1 MSVNSI
7 GGPQV
12 HTAFDDTV
20 NKAVK
25 EKPGLFTTL
34 RNFIVGEKVARVDW
48 LTHSADLHKHVAD
61 RASVLKNS
69 LPVGLHA
76 AFDAQFQILS
86 ATLYS
91 NSFQNTQARED
102 FGHRQMSHE
111 ALRQDILEASALANA
126 AVGMLSEWSVEQQ
139 SALATPAPGP
149 QAAPAMPKPVQV
161 APPATQAPQFIK
173 TPGNG
178 YAMVRKMPEPE
189 AMVLRGGGAK
199 GVGNGPALDMM
210 QKNGLLDGVNTLVG
224 TSAGALTA
232 TLMASGMNGTEFD
245 EFAQQFD
252 MNLVKSTPD
261 NYGTLYPMMKG
272 GLVGHKAGEAV
283 RVLDFISAAKVSN
296 YLKANWGDPTFI
308 SRLAKLCNHLPA
320 AEADQIQIRLATLK
334 SQDFTSDRSGSML
347 TFRDLAIMNALE
359 PSQFKQLHLTGWD
372 TSNNKST
379 YFNATAT
386 PDMPVAIAGRIS
398 MSIPVYFESV
408 KYDPGDGKGMRSFT
422 DGGVGT
428 NMPSEVVTGELTG
441 NIRDQ
446 SLSKTLLMTFDE
458 NGKAQTILTGNSKPL
473 GVLDHIKGWVKNRV
487 AGNDLQKTAA
497 HDNAKLLEGKNSSF
511 VTFHGTIGTFDM
523 DADTS
528 EVARAR
534 MSAESKSMEQIV
546 MRRDTDSVFEV
557 STPMEAYSMMSPDE
571 RLALAAAH
579 QGSAQNLS
587 VFESQILHFCVAGP
601 DI

>member
-1 MSVNSI
+1 MVTSV

-12 HTAFDDTV
+12 HTAFDNTV
-20 NKAVK
+20 NKAIK
-25 EKPGLFTTL
+25 EKPGFFTTL
-34 RNFIVGEKVARVDW
+34 RNFIAGEKLARVDW
-48 LTHSADLHKHVAD
+48 FTHSADLREHVAD
-61 RASVLKNS
+61 RASILKKS
-69 LPVGLHA
+69 LPAGLHA
-76 AFDAQFQILS
+76 TFDAQFSMLFAALCS
-86 ATLYS
+86 H
-91 NSFQNTQARED
+91 SFQNTLIHEDLGYRE
-102 FGHRQMSHE
+102 MSHE
-111 ALRQDILEASALANA
+111 ALRQDILEASVLANE
-126 AVGMLSEWSVEQQ
+126 AVGMLSEWSLEQQ
-139 SALATPAPGP
+139 SALAMPALGP
-149 QAAPAMPKPVQV
+149 QAAPAMPAPVQV

-178 YAMVRKMPEPE
+178 YLLVRKMPEPE

-199 GVGNGPALDMM
+199 GVGNGPALNMM
-210 QKNGLLDGVNTLVG
+210 QKNGLLNGVNTLVG

-252 MNLVKSTPD
+252 MNSVKSTPG
-261 NYGTLYPMMKG
+261 NYSTLYPMMKG

-296 YLKANWGDPTFI
+296 YLKSNWGDPAFV

-320 AEADQIQIRLATLK
+320 AEANQVQTRLATLK
-334 SQDFTSDRSGSML
+334 SQNFTNDRSESMI

-372 TSNNKST
+372 KST
-379 YFNATAT
+379 DESAYFNVTAT

-408 KYDPGDGKGMRSFT
+408 KYDPGDGKGVRSFT

-428 NMPSEVVTGELTG
+428 NMPSEVVTGQLTG
-441 NIRDQ
+441 SIRDQ
-446 SLSKTLLMTFDE
+446 NLSKTLLMTFDE
-458 NGKAQTILTGNSKPL
+458 NGKAQSILTGNSKPL

-497 HDNAKLLEGKNSSF
+497 QDNSKLLEGKNSSF

-523 DADTS
+523 DADPL

-557 STPMEAYSMMSPDE
+557 SAPMEAYSMMSPDE
-571 RLALAAAH
+571 RLAFAATH
-579 QGSAQNLS
+579 QGGAQGLS
-587 VFESQILHFCVAGP
+587 VFERQLLDFCVNGP
-601 DI
+601 I